1 MASITDVQTPACI
14 STTRANSY
22 LSWTM
27 EGRDVVS
34 HLPIVSFLQLPHR
47 AMRKSHCPAFGH
59 PPKHDNVATFFE
71 ETFIVE
77 KWPSFLSQTS
87 DNDRNMKSASSQWCM
102 PKLNVIDRWFWHQSA
117 FDVTISEVSG
127 LWAGEPTPI
136 STVWLPME
144 SDCWSIDYFSSTCSR
159 QLGFVSRLYPT
170 PLPRP
175 ISIQYSVTWRP
186 TSSLSPCDTTIHL
199 FAQGPISVFVSRYT
213 WYECAA
219 GREKQSKNLIEKTYS
234 WTCCTTAM
242 TCQGPRIH
250 LSGPATW
257 KWALLG
263 TRLKKR
269 RRRRNE
275 RDKKKETK
283 DENGKWREMHR
294 LIKKTIELF
303 YMDTF

>member
-1 MASITDVQTPACI
+1 MCRSRGRPEWSTHTQLHAITTCRASGAITDLFHGLASKWFEKVNFCI
-14 STTRANSY
+14 T
-22 LSWTM
+22 LF
-27 EGRDVVS
+27 
-34 HLPIVSFLQLPHR
+34 SFL
-47 AMRKSHCPAFGH
+47 
-59 PPKHDNVATFFE
+59 
-71 ETFIVE
+71 
-77 KWPSFLSQTS
+77 FL
-87 DNDRNMKSASSQWCM
+87 
-102 PKLNVIDRWFWHQSA
+102 F
-117 FDVTISEVSG
+117 
-127 LWAGEPTPI
+127 
-136 STVWLPME
+136 
-144 SDCWSIDYFSSTCSR
+144 YFSCR
-159 QLGFVSRLYPT
+159 NVEMIIVSRLYPT

-199 FAQGPISVFVSRYT
+199 FALGPISVFVSRYT

-219 GREKQSKNLIEKTYS
+219 GREKQSQNLIEKTYS

-263 TRLKKR
+263 TTLEKKKR
-269 RRRRNE
+269 RRRNE
-275 RDKKKETK
+275 ERAWQKEETK
-283 DENGKWREMHR
+283 DENEKWRKMHR

>member
-1 MASITDVQTPACI
+1 MHALSHKYSPNKWVFCSWPIKCTHTIYNTGSIF
-14 STTRANSY
+14 Y
-22 LSWTM
+22 LS
-27 EGRDVVS
+27 
-34 HLPIVSFLQLPHR
+34 FL
-47 AMRKSHCPAFGH
+47 
-59 PPKHDNVATFFE
+59 
-71 ETFIVE
+71 
-77 KWPSFLSQTS
+77 
-87 DNDRNMKSASSQWCM
+87 
-102 PKLNVIDRWFWHQSA
+102 
-117 FDVTISEVSG
+117 
-127 LWAGEPTPI
+127 
-136 STVWLPME
+136 
-144 SDCWSIDYFSSTCSR
+144 
-159 QLGFVSRLYPT
+159 VSRLYPT

-199 FAQGPISVFVSRYT
+199 FALGPISVFVSRYT

-219 GREKQSKNLIEKTYS
+219 GREKQSQNLIEKTYS

-263 TRLKKR
+263 TTLKKKR
-269 RRRRNE
+269 RRSNE

-283 DENGKWREMHR
+283 DENGKWRKMHR